1 MSRDHST
8 TAWTPDWLGESPG
21 PADEPSDGPV
31 AGPTDG
37 PAHAAPDLDDE
48 TRELVDLDA
57 HLDAA
62 DLAFEPFEPYESHDG
77 PHRNPVKEPR
87 RPLVSEGWAEERGRP
102 SSDRPTD
109 PAVGSLRALSAVAVT
124 GRRAVRPPSSP
135 VRPARRGGPRA
146 GSTTGLVALVL
157 LALVS
162 AFFAWVTAEPLW
174 LAVGHSQPGAVTVTR
189 CAGDRCL
196 GTFTG
201 TGKDFVRDG
210 VPVMGDAPVVGQTSP
225 ARMTSGRGI
234 RAYVDVDPNS
244 RALVGTALILLC
256 GLGIVR
262 ATGVRRLPTRP
273 TRRTATLLSL
283 GGPLLLLAAM
293 LAVTY

>member
-21 PADEPSDGPV
+21 PADQ
-31 AGPTDG
+31 PTDG

-48 TRELVDLDA
+48 TRELEV

-62 DLAFEPFEPYESHDG
+62 DLAEEPFEPIESHE
-77 PHRNPVKEPR
+77 PRRSPIREPR

-102 SSDRPTD
+102 TSDRPTD
-109 PAVGSLRALSAVAVT
+109 PEVGSLRALSAVAVT
-124 GRRAVRPPSSP
+124 GRRPVRPPSSP
-135 VRPARRGGPRA
+135 IRVGRRGPHA
-146 GSTTGLVALVL
+146 GSTAGLVALVL

-174 LAVGHSQPGAVTVTR
+174 LAVGHSQPGVVTVTR
-189 CAGDRCL
+189 CTDGRCL

-201 TGKDFVRDG
+201 TSKDFVRDG
-210 VPVMGDAPVVGQTSP
+210 VPVMGDAPVVGQTAP
-225 ARMTSGRGI
+225 ARMTSDPGI

-244 RALVGTALILLC
+244 RALVGFALILLC

-262 ATGVRRLPTRP
+262 ATAVRRLPTRP
-273 TRRTATLLSL
+273 ARRIAALLSL

-293 LAVTY
+293 LAATY

>member
-21 PADEPSDGPV
+21 PA
-31 AGPTDG
+31 
-37 PAHAAPDLDDE
+37 HAAPDLDDE
-48 TRELVDLDA
+48 TRELVDLNVQLEA
-57 HLDAA
+57 VPEAA
-62 DLAFEPFEPYESHDG
+62 DPVAAADPVEAPFYEEP
-77 PHRNPVKEPR
+77 RREPR

-102 SSDRPTD
+102 TSDRPTD

-124 GRRAVRPPSSP
+124 GRRPVRPPSSP
-135 VRPARRGGPRA
+135 IRSGRRGGPRP
-146 GSTTGLVALVL
+146 GSATGLVALVL
-157 LALVS
+157 LGLVS

-189 CAGDRCL
+189 CTGDRCL

-201 TGKDFVRDG
+201 TGFTRDG
-210 VPVMGDAPVVGQTSP
+210 VPVMGDAPAVGGSKP
-225 ARMTSGRGI
+225 ARMTSERGV

-244 RALVGTALILLC
+244 RALVGFALILLC

-262 ATGVRRLPTRP
+262 ATGVRRLPTMP
-273 TRRTATLLSL
+273 ARRTATLLTL
-283 GGPLLLLAAM
+283 AGPLALLAAM

>member
-21 PADEPSDGPV
+21 PADEP
-31 AGPTDG
+31 TDG

-48 TRELVDLDA
+48 THELVDLDA

-62 DLAFEPFEPYESHDG
+62 DLAFEPFEPHE
-77 PHRNPVKEPR
+77 PHRNPIKEPR

-102 SSDRPTD
+102 TSDRPTD

-124 GRRAVRPPSSP
+124 GRRAVRPPSAP

-174 LAVGHSQPGAVTVTR
+174 LAVGHSQSGAITVTR
-189 CAGDRCL
+189 CTGDRCL

-244 RALVGTALILLC
+244 RALVGIALILLC

-283 GGPLLLLAAM
+283 AGPLALLAAM